1 MKLHRHLTPYLL
13 LLPAALW
20 VLVFS
25 LWPFLNTVVLSF
37 TNARPLRPAT
47 FVALDN
53 YAKVLHDPQVGYAL
67 VTCLVYVVACVP
79 LLTLLPLLLSL
90 LISAWMPGMSFF
102 RTVYYFPVI
111 ASVVVVGI
119 IWSWMFD
126 SRGVIN
132 QSIEFLGGTGI
143 DFLTSRWWILV
154 CSILLTTWKGL
165 GYYMVV
171 YLAALG
177 NISRDLHEAAALDG
191 AGAWRRFWSITVPGV
206 RGAMLLI
213 SALITT
219 SAMRIFSEIYIL
231 TNGSGGPGGQAMSL
245 VMLIQRKGSGLDGQL
260 GYASALSVILF
271 FLTIGP
277 LLLTAFLN
285 NGTDIAAIRSSA
297 HQRRAYKKAL
307 QAVKAKA
314 RAGVAVGS
322 AGSGHL
328 TATDGPP
335 GTRCAPPPTHLAQ
348 DTEARA

>member
-25 LWPFLNTVVLSF
+25 LWPFLNTIVLSF

-47 FVALDN
+47 FVAFDN
-53 YAKVLHDPQVGYAL
+53 YAKVLDDPQVGYAL

-79 LLTLLPLLLSL
+79 LLTFLPLLLSL
-90 LISAWMPGMSFF
+90 LISKWMPGMSFF

-126 SRGVIN
+126 SRGVVN
-132 QSIEFLGGTGI
+132 QTIEFLGGTGV
-143 DFLTSRWWILV
+143 DFLTNRWWILV

-177 NISRDLHEAAALDG
+177 NIGRDLHEAAALDG

-260 GYASALSVILF
+260 GYASALSVMLF

-285 NGTDIAAIRSSA
+285 NGTDIAAMRTAARQRKA
-297 HQRRAYKKAL
+297 HKRALRA
-307 QAVKAKA
+307 AKAKA
-314 RAGVAVGS
+314 RAGVAARS
-322 AGSGHL
+322 ADS
-328 TATDGPP
+328 
-335 GTRCAPPPTHLAQ
+335 RHLATAGEPVATSRTSAPTQLSQ
-348 DTEARA
+348 DPEAQA

>member
-1 MKLHRHLTPYLL
+1 MKLSRHLTPYLL

-25 LWPFLNTVVLSF
+25 LWPFLNTIVLSF
-37 TNARPLRPAT
+37 TNARPLRPAG
-47 FVALDN
+47 FVGLEN
-53 YAKVLHDPQVGYAL
+53 YAKIFDDPQVGYAL
-67 VTCLVYVVACVP
+67 VTCAVYVIACVP
-79 LLTLLPLLLSL
+79 LLTFLPLLLSL
-90 LISAWMPGMSFF
+90 LISKWMPGMSFF

-126 SRGVIN
+126 SRGVVN

-143 DFLTSRWWILV
+143 DFLTNRWWILV
-154 CSILLTTWKGL
+154 VSILLTTWKGL

-177 NISRDLHEAAALDG
+177 NIGRDLHEAAALDG
-191 AGAWRRFWSITVPGV
+191 AGTWRRFWSITVPGV

-260 GYASALSVILF
+260 GYASALSVMLF

-285 NGTDIAAIRSSA
+285 NGTDIAAMRTAARQRKA
-297 HQRRAYKKAL
+297 HKRALRA
-307 QAVKAKA
+307 AKAKA
-314 RAGVAVGS
+314 RAGVAARS
-322 AGSGHL
+322 ADS
-328 TATDGPP
+328 
-335 GTRCAPPPTHLAQ
+335 RHLATAGEPVATSRTSAPTQLSQ
-348 DTEARA
+348 DPEAQA